1 MIRILYGDAAPVARL
16 EWSVYKGASGVLEDF
31 DRADVFLWFVGAG
44 NKFLV
49 ECTTEDGVIKAVIPN
64 WLPVGVYG
72 VKAMWVKDVCYKRC
86 LSEVQKVFAVTDDPS
101 EATPVIGEKCVIK
114 VKSCSATYGYDG
126 LSAYEMAVLEGKTQ
140 LSEEEWVAWQTETSG
155 KIEDLQE
162 QINEIISGQATVSLA
177 ANPSVVFVG
186 QTNDITLTAT
196 TDTEASGIVIKK
208 GSTSIGSGT
217 GFSLVAHDSLN
228 LGSATTQAYSAVFT
242 ISGVAK
248 NASRN
253 VTAVYPIRIG
263 SGSSYVEGTAIGTP
277 KTSPAGTYT
286 VTVGADGDYLW
297 FNVPATMSINGAS
310 MGGFAFPLEAP
321 TNVTIG
327 GVAYKSYRSSNTLDA
342 GTYTIVLS

>member
-1 MIRILYGDAAPVARL
+1 M
-16 EWSVYKGASGVLEDF
+16 SYKLAWEIFKSCSNVREDF
-31 DRADVFLWFVGAG
+31 SRASVFLWLVGGG

-49 ECTTEDGVIKAVIPN
+49 DCTAEDGVIEATLPN
-64 WLPVGVYG
+64 SLPTGVYG
-72 VKAMWVKDVCYKRC
+72 VQAIWTKDTCCKRMMA
-86 LSEVQKVFAVTDDPS
+86 EVQKAFAVTDVPED
-101 EATPVIGEKCVIK
+101 ATPVCGSSCVIRI
-114 VKSCSATYGYDG
+114 KSTSATYGYDG

-140 LSEEEWVAWQTETSG
+140 LSEEEWVAWQSETST

-162 QINEIISGQATVSLA
+162 QINEIIGGQATVSLA

-208 GSTSIGSGT
+208 GSTTIGSGT

-263 SGSSYVEGTAIGTP
+263 SGSSYVDGTAISTP

-327 GVAYKSYRSSNTLDA
+327 EVAYKSYRSSNTLDA